1 MRALSIFEKI
11 YIYRQFVD
19 FRKSINGLSAIV
31 VSDMGLDLRDPALFI
46 FCNQKRTH
54 MKMLYFDRSG
64 FALWMKR
71 LEEAKFSWPKK
82 IEKDV
87 IEISSKDIELLLDG
101 VNIWT
106 RFENVYFE
114 EVI

>member
-1 MRALSIFEKI
+1 MRALSTFENI

-31 VSDMGLDLRDPALFI
+31 ASDMALDLRKPAIFI
-46 FCNQKRTH
+46 FCNQRRTH

-71 LEEAKFSWPKK
+71 LEDAKFSWPKR
-82 IEKDV
+82 IERDV
-87 IEISSKDIELLLDG
+87 IEISSKDVELLLEG
-101 VNIWT
+101 INIWT
-106 RFENVYFE
+106 RFESIYFE
-114 EVI
+114 ELI